1 VSDYAVV
8 ALFVGLLT
16 FGSIVG
22 SCLVIL
28 FGTLEG
34 KR

>member
-1 VSDYAVV
+1 VSDYLVV
-8 ALFVGLLT
+8 ALFVGLMT

-28 FGTLEG
+28 FGTREG
-34 KR
+34 KK

>member
-1 VSDYAVV
+1 MNDYAAV

-28 FGTLEG
+28 FGTREG
-34 KR
+34 KK